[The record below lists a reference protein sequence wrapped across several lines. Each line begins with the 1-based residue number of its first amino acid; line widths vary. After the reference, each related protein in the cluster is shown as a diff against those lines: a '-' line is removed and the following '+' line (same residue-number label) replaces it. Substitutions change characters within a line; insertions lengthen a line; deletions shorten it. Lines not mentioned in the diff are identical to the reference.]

1 MALVKTDSTLQ
12 SVIVG
17 PDGAPA
23 TLPTTRLTGE
33 EAKLLRAYRKFLNSH
48 NIKEAAY
55 CGDCWN
61 ANLQHGMEA
70 YVTDQQILFRCRCR
84 ALFFDGA
91 TY

>member
-1 MALVKTDSTLQ
+1 MALVKTEQTK

-23 TLPTTRLTGE
+23 TLPTTRLTGV
-33 EAKLLRAYRKFLNSH
+33 EAKLLREYKKFLNLH
-48 NIKEAAY
+48 HIKEAAY
-55 CGDCWN
+55 CGDCWDHN
-61 ANLQHGMEA
+61 RQNGMEA
-70 YVTDQQILFRCRCR
+70 FVTDGQILFRCRCR